1 MKEWEGTEAEH
12 LDDSG
17 YEVEIEGEP
26 DELSFDDEKEDL
38 RHKLARHGRGDIGGK
53 KAVRRKDGS
62 VAFETVVK
70 EVNGRVIT
78 SERQDEM
85 KRLYD
90 AAKAAKVGTEVIC
103 PVCKTKHIKTTYHK
117 VFCSNGRK
125 TSKDCKSKYW
135 NTIHPERLDRLY

>member
-17 YEVEIEGEP
+17 FEVEIEGEP
-26 DELSFDDEKEDL
+26 DELSFDDEKDL
-38 RHKLARHGRGDIGGK
+38 HHKIARRGRTS
-53 KAVRRKDGS
+53 A
-62 VAFETVVK
+62 
-70 EVNGRVIT
+70 
-78 SERQDEM
+78 SERLEEM

-90 AAKAAKVGTEVIC
+90 VAKAAKVGTEVVC